1 MYIAEIAPSNI
12 RGTLV
17 SWNQFAIIFGQLVVY
32 FVNFLILG
40 SHANPVID
48 LVNGVNQ
55 IMNPEAAAWTTGNRL
70 ALDVCQECTCRIIR
84 FAGTVGS

>member
-1 MYIAEIAPSNI
+1 M
-12 RGTLV
+12 

-55 IMNPEAAAWTTGNRL
+55 IMNPEAAAWTTENRL
-70 ALDVCQECTCRIIR
+70 AFDVCQRGCSGGIIR
-84 FAGTVGS
+84 IAGIAGS